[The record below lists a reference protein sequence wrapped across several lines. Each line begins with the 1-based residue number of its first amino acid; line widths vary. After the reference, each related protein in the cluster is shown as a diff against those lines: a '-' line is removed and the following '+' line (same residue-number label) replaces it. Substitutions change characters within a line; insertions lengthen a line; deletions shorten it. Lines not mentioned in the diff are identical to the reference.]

1 MRAVL
6 QVIWRGVQQFEHHGW
21 VFVVSNLFAA
31 VISLPLITL
40 PLALAGLSYVSHTAQ
55 TTPAAH
61 IDEFWIGVRKYWKQ
75 GLIVGVINFLI
86 FGVIIANYVFFI
98 DQAGILF
105 VILRLAWFSIVLV
118 WIAVQLYLWTIL
130 EEMETP
136 TLREGLRN
144 AGVMILRNPG
154 FSFLLAFIILIFVL
168 ISVALFAVWALVAPS
183 IVACIGTAA
192 TLDRLAVYRTQ
203 QQH

>member
-1 MRAVL
+1 MRAVI
-6 QVIWRGVQQFEHHGW
+6 QVLWRGVMQFEHHGW

-31 VISLPLITL
+31 ILALPLVTL
-40 PLALAGLSYVSHTAQ
+40 PLVLAGLSYVSHTAQ

-61 IDEFWIGVRKYWKQ
+61 IDEFWIGVRKYWKE
-75 GLIVGVINFLI
+75 GLIIGVLNFAI
-86 FGVIIANYVFFI
+86 FGVIIANYIFFL

-105 VILRLAWFSIVLV
+105 VVLRLMWFVIMLL

-144 AGVMILRNPG
+144 AGVMIVRNLG
-154 FSFLLAFIILIFVL
+154 FSLLLAFIILIFVL
-168 ISVALFAVWALVAPS
+168 VSVALFAVWALVTPS
-183 IVACIGTAA
+183 LIACIGTAA
-192 TLDRLAVYRTQ
+192 TLDRLAVYRA

>member
-1 MRAVL
+1 MRAVI
-6 QVIWRGVQQFEHHGW
+6 QVLWRGVMQFEHHGW

-31 VISLPLITL
+31 ILALPLVTL

-61 IDEFWIGVRKYWKQ
+61 IDEFWIGVRKYWKE
-75 GLIVGVINFLI
+75 GLIVGILNFAI
-86 FGVIIANYVFFI
+86 FGVIIANYIFFL

-105 VILRLAWFSIVLV
+105 VVLRLMWFVIMLL

-130 EEMETP
+130 EEMEMP

-144 AGVMILRNPG
+144 AGVMIVRNLG
-154 FSFLLAFIILIFVL
+154 FSLLLAFIILIFVL
-168 ISVALFAVWALVAPS
+168 VSVALFAVWALVTPS
-183 IVACIGTAA
+183 LIACIGTAA
-192 TLDRLAVYRTQ
+192 TLDRLAVYRA